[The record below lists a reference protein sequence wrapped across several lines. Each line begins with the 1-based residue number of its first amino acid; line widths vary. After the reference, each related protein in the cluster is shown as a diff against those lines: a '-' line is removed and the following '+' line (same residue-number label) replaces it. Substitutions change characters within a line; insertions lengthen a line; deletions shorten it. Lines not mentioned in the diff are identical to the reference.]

1 MVLLQ
6 VARWL
11 VLKRRRRAN
20 IEMAMRENRNRS
32 RRLTGYA
39 RGSHWHPLGKA
50 LKPPETLRPW
60 LLESGSLTR
69 RLQKHFGK
77 IDVRVLQQALGQPY
91 NDEGEGRFPL
101 AVVRAVVL
109 SGADQKPLVVAH
121 SVLPA
126 VPRGPL
132 SIMFKQLGRQ
142 ALGTLLFTRRGFV
155 RRQRE
160 WAFLDTR
167 HPLYRM
173 TMAQIGAN
181 APERLWAR
189 RAVFSLSRYPGQ
201 TVQVTEVFCMQ

>member
-1 MVLLQ
+1 MG
-6 VARWL
+6 
-11 VLKRRRRAN
+11 
-20 IEMAMRENRNRS
+20 IRESRVQSHRFKGRS
-32 RRLTGYA
+32 

-50 LKPPETLRPW
+50 LKPPEALRPW

-69 RLQKHFGK
+69 RLQRHFGE
-77 IDVRVLQQALGQPY
+77 IDVRVLRQALGQPY

-109 SGADQKPLVVAH
+109 SGVDQKPLVVAH

-173 TMAQIGAN
+173 TMAQMGTN
-181 APERLWAR
+181 APNRLWAR
-189 RAVFSLSRYPGQ
+189 RAVFGLSRHPEQ
-201 TVQVTEVFCMQ
+201 TVQVTEVFCM